1 MALLNLLKQLTYG
14 QCAPIQPEPDKAEE
28 TRMAEMRDLEGRKAL
43 VTGSATGLGRSIA
56 VKLAERG
63 ADVIV
68 NCTRS
73 IADAEATVAACQ
85 TAGAQARLVQ
95 ADVSTDEG
103 CRKLAEAAAQAGRLD
118 ILVNNA
124 GITKHAR
131 DHADLDALSRED
143 FLHTYAV
150 NVAGPFLM
158 MQACKPLLVESFNQ
172 TGRAA
177 TVLNTSSI
185 AGVTGIGS
193 SIAYAATKGA
203 LNTMT
208 LSLARALAP
217 AIRVNAICPGFI
229 GTRWFKDEM
238 SAEQYERMEASVAAA
253 VPLNV
258 ASGPDDIADSALF
271 FLSDASRHVTGETL
285 LVDAGMHL
293 GYAPL
298 SAR

>member
-1 MALLNLLKQLTYG
+1 
-14 QCAPIQPEPDKAEE
+14 
-28 TRMAEMRDLEGRKAL
+28 MAEKNLAGRKAI

-56 VKLAERG
+56 IKLAERG
-63 ADVIV
+63 ADVII

-73 IADAEATVAACQ
+73 IEEGEATVAACNK
-85 TAGAQARLVQ
+85 AGAQAQLVA

-103 CRKLAEAAAQAGRLD
+103 CAKLADAASSWGWLD

-124 GITKHAR
+124 GITRHAR
-131 DHADLDALSRED
+131 DHSDLDALSRQD
-143 FLHTYAV
+143 FLDTYAV

-158 MQACKPLLVESFNQ
+158 MQACKPLLVKSHEQ

-177 TVLNTSSI
+177 TVLNISSI

-193 SIAYAATKGA
+193 SVAYAATKGA

-217 AIRVNAICPGFI
+217 AIRVNAVCPGFI

-238 SAEQYERMEASVAAA
+238 GADQYARLEDSVARST
-253 VPLNV
+253 PLNA
-258 ASGPDDIADSALF
+258 ASGPDDIADSAVF
-271 FLSDASRHVTGETL
+271 FLTDASRHVTGETL
-285 LVDAGMHL
+285 LVDAGTHL
-293 GYAPL
+293 GFATL
-298 SAR
+298 TAR

>member
-1 MALLNLLKQLTYG
+1 MK
-14 QCAPIQPEPDKAEE
+14 
-28 TRMAEMRDLEGRKAL
+28 DLEGRKAL

-56 VKLAERG
+56 VMLAERG

-73 IADAEATVAACQ
+73 IEDAEETVSLCNAH
-85 TAGAQARLVQ
+85 GAQTQLVA

-103 CRKLAEAAAQAGRLD
+103 CAKLAEAAGRWGHLD

-124 GITKHAR
+124 GITRHAR
-131 DHADLDALSRED
+131 DHSDLDALSRAD
-143 FLHTYAV
+143 FLDTYAV
-150 NVAGPFLM
+150 NVAGPFLI
-158 MQACKPLLVESFNQ
+158 MQACKPLLVKAFET
-172 TGRAA
+172 TGRPSA
-177 TVLNTSSI
+177 VLNVSSI

-193 SIAYAATKGA
+193 SVAYAATKGA

-217 AIRVNAICPGFI
+217 AIRVNAVCPGYI
-229 GTRWFKDEM
+229 GTRWFKDAMDED
-238 SAEQYERMEASVAAA
+238 SFTRLEQGVAKS

-258 ASGPDDIADSALF
+258 ASGPDDIAASA
-271 FLSDASRHVTGETL
+271 V
-285 LVDAGMHL
+285 HL

-298 SAR
+298 AAR

>member
-1 MALLNLLKQLTYG
+1 
-14 QCAPIQPEPDKAEE
+14 
-28 TRMAEMRDLEGRKAL
+28 MRDLEGRKAL
-43 VTGSATGLGRSIA
+43 VTGSATGLGRSFA
-56 VKLAERG
+56 VMLAERG

-73 IADAEATVAACQ
+73 LTDAEETVAACNEL
-85 TAGAQARLVQ
+85 GAQTQLIA
-95 ADVSTDEG
+95 ADVSTDDG
-103 CRKLAEAAAQAGRLD
+103 CKKLADAAGNWGHLD

-124 GITKHAR
+124 GITRHAR
-131 DHADLDALSRED
+131 DHSDLDALSRED
-143 FLHTYAV
+143 FLDTYAV

-158 MQACKPLLVESFNQ
+158 MQTCKDLMVKAYET
-172 TGRAA
+172 TGRAS
-177 TVLNTSSI
+177 TVLNVSSI

-193 SIAYAATKGA
+193 SVAYAATKGA

-229 GTRWFKDEM
+229 GTRWFKDSMGEDSFARLEDSIRAATPL
-238 SAEQYERMEASVAAA
+238 SA
-253 VPLNV
+253 
-258 ASGPDDIADSALF
+258 ASGPDDIAASGMF
-271 FLSDASRHVTGETL
+271 FLSDAARHVTGETL

-298 SAR
+298 AAR

>member
-1 MALLNLLKQLTYG
+1 
-14 QCAPIQPEPDKAEE
+14 
-28 TRMAEMRDLEGRKAL
+28 MAELKDLAGRTAI

-56 VKLAERG
+56 LRLAERG

-68 NCTRS
+68 NCTKS
-73 IADAEATVAACQ
+73 VADGEQTVADCQ
-85 TAGAQARLVQ
+85 AFGAQARLVQ
-95 ADVSTDEG
+95 ADVSTEEG
-103 CRKLAEAAAQAGRLD
+103 ARALAEAAAVWGRLD

-124 GITKHAR
+124 GITRHAR
-131 DHADLDALSRED
+131 DHADLDALTRED
-143 FLHTYAV
+143 FLHVYAV

-158 MQACKPLLVESFNQ
+158 MQACKKLLVKTYEEA
-172 TGRAA
+172 GRAA
-177 TVLNTSSI
+177 AVLNVSSI

-193 SIAYAATKGA
+193 SVAYAASKGA
-203 LNTMT
+203 FNTMT

-238 SAEQYERMEASVAAA
+238 NAEQYARMEAGVAAS
-253 VPLNV
+253 VPLHV
-258 ASGPDDIADSALF
+258 ASGPDDIADSAIF
-271 FLSDASRHVTGETL
+271 FCTDASRHVTGETL

-298 SAR
+298 AAR

>member
-1 MALLNLLKQLTYG
+1 LG
-14 QCAPIQPEPDKAEE
+14 QTSGQIFGQIFGKTSSHTFRKPAMPEL
-28 TRMAEMRDLEGRKAL
+28 RDLSGRRAL
-43 VTGSATGLGRSIA
+43 ITGSATGLGASIA
-56 VKLAERG
+56 LKLAERG
-63 ADVIV
+63 ADVII
-68 NCTRS
+68 NCTKS
-73 IADAEATVAACQ
+73 IADGEATTAA
-85 TAGAQARLVQ
+85 ARAFGVSARLVP
-95 ADVSTDEG
+95 ADVSTDAG
-103 CRKLAEAAAQAGRLD
+103 CRTLAEAAALGGGLD

-131 DHADLDALSRED
+131 DHADLDALSAED
-143 FLHTYAV
+143 FLHLYAV

-158 MQACKPLLVESFNQ
+158 LQAAKPLLVDSFKQ
-172 TGRAA
+172 HGRAA
-177 TVLNTSSI
+177 PVLNVSSI

-193 SIAYAATKGA
+193 SVAYAATKGA
-203 LNTMT
+203 LNTLT

-229 GTRWFKDEM
+229 GTRWFKDTMDENT
-238 SAEQYERMEASVAAA
+238 YRKMEAGVAAA
-253 VPLNV
+253 VPLGV

-298 SAR
+298 TAR

>member
-1 MALLNLLKQLTYG
+1 MTQT
-14 QCAPIQPEPDKAEE
+14 
-28 TRMAEMRDLEGRKAL
+28 RDLEGRQAI

-56 VKLAERG
+56 LKLAQRG
-63 ADVIV
+63 ADVII

-73 IADAEATVAACQ
+73 VEQGEATAEECRQAGSRAA
-85 TAGAQARLVQ
+85 LVR
-95 ADVSTDEG
+95 ADVSTEEG
-103 CRKLAEAAAQAGRLD
+103 CLALADAARAAGRLD

-131 DHADLDALSRED
+131 DHGDLDALTRDD
-143 FLHTYAV
+143 FLETYAV

-158 MQACKPLLVESFNQ
+158 MQKSRPLLVEAYRQ
-172 TGRAA
+172 TGRASA
-177 TVLNTSSI
+177 VLNISSI

-193 SIAYAATKGA
+193 SVAYAATKGA

-229 GTRWFKDEM
+229 GTRWFRDVMDE
-238 SAEQYERMEASVAAA
+238 EQYRRMEANVAAS

-271 FLSDASRHVTGETL
+271 FLCDASRHVTGETL
-285 LVDAGMHL
+285 MTDAGLHL
-293 GYAPL
+293 GYAPAK
-298 SAR
+298 AR

>member
-1 MALLNLLKQLTYG
+1 LFI
-14 QCAPIQPEPDKAEE
+14 APYIPAQTRKE
-28 TRMAEMRDLEGRKAL
+28 TMGDSAMTQHKDLAGRKAI

-56 VKLAERG
+56 LKLAERG
-63 ADVIV
+63 ADVII
-68 NCTRS
+68 NCARS
-73 IADAEATVAACQ
+73 VEEGEATAADCQ
-85 TAGAQARLVQ
+85 ALGSQSRLVQ

-103 CRKLAEAAAQAGRLD
+103 CRKLADAAQQFGRLD

-124 GITKHAR
+124 GTTKHAR
-131 DHADLDALSRED
+131 DHSDLDALTRED
-143 FLHTYAV
+143 FLHLYAV

-158 MQACKPLLVESFNQ
+158 MQACKPLLVESHRQ

-193 SIAYAATKGA
+193 SVAYAATKGA

-229 GTRWFKDEM
+229 GTRWFKDKMDED
-238 SAEQYERMEASVAAA
+238 QYQRMEASVAAA
-253 VPLNV
+253 TPLNV

-285 LVDAGMHL
+285 LVDAGTHL

-298 SAR
+298 TAR

>member
-1 MALLNLLKQLTYG
+1 MT
-14 QCAPIQPEPDKAEE
+14 
-28 TRMAEMRDLEGRKAL
+28 RDLEGRTAL

-56 VKLAERG
+56 LKLAERG
-63 ADVIV
+63 ASVIV
-68 NCTRS
+68 NCARS
-73 IADAEATVAACQ
+73 VAEGEATVADCQ
-85 TAGAQARLVQ
+85 KAGSQARLVQ

-103 CRKLAEAAAQAGRLD
+103 CTKLAEAAAQAGRLD

-131 DHADLDALSRED
+131 DHADLDALTRED
-143 FLHTYAV
+143 FLDTYAV

-158 MQACKPLLVESFNQ
+158 MQKTKPLLVEAYNQ

-177 TVLNTSSI
+177 AVLNISSI
-185 AGVTGIGS
+185 AGVTGVGS
-193 SIAYAATKGA
+193 SVAYAATKGA

-217 AIRVNAICPGFI
+217 AVRINAICPGFI
-229 GTRWFKDEM
+229 GTRWFKDIMDED
-238 SAEQYERMEASVAAA
+238 QYRKMEAGVAAS

-258 ASGPDDIADSALF
+258 ASGPDDIADSAVF
-271 FLSDASRHVTGETL
+271 FLTDASRHVTGETL

-298 SAR
+298 KAR

>member
-1 MALLNLLKQLTYG
+1 MSN
-14 QCAPIQPEPDKAEE
+14 APK
-28 TRMAEMRDLEGRKAL
+28 DLEGRKAII
-43 VTGSATGLGRSIA
+43 TGSATGLGECIA
-56 VKLAERG
+56 TRLAARG
-63 ADVIV
+63 ADVII

-73 IADAEATVAACQ
+73 VEDGERAVAKCAEL
-85 TAGAQARLVQ
+85 GAQARLVV
-95 ADVSTDEG
+95 ADVSTEEG
-103 CRKLAEAAAQAGRLD
+103 CNTLTEAASQWGRLD

-124 GITKHAR
+124 GITRHAR
-131 DHADLDALSRED
+131 DHSDLDALSKAD
-143 FLHTYAV
+143 FMDTYAV
-150 NVAGPFLM
+150 NVAGPYLM
-158 MQACKPLLVESFNQ
+158 LQACKPLLLESNQQ

-177 TVLNTSSI
+177 SVLNISSI

-193 SIAYAATKGA
+193 SVAYAATKGA

-238 SAEQYERMEASVAAA
+238 SAEQFEKLEAGVAAS

-258 ASGPDDIADSALF
+258 ASSPDDIAASAVF
-271 FLSDASRHVTGETL
+271 FLTDDARHVTGETL